1 MQSKPFGL
9 NKGRGE
15 IKLESG
21 PVQVLQVLQVLH
33 VFTTA

>member
-1 MQSKPFGL
+1 VQSKPFGL

-21 PVQVLQVLQVLH
+21 PVQVLQVLH